1 MRYAET
7 LALDI
12 RPGLVSRVAAA
23 LENISGLGLWV
34 TETGPLNRIMVLR
47 FAESLEQL
55 RDARQALLA
64 HVPRD
69 VLVREE
75 ATSWR
80 VVTPVLESGAYGS
93 LYEWRCYEAHPDKMN
108 GVVELFN
115 HALVARETLSPLCCA
130 LVSLEGTPRF
140 AHLWPYKDAQ
150 SRSTIRAEA
159 LKTGKWPPAIAPLL
173 VRMENALLS
182 PLPASAWY

>member
-7 LALDI
+7 LTLDI

-23 LENISGLGLWV
+23 LEKISGVGLWV

-47 FAESLEQL
+47 YADSLEQL
-55 RDARQALLA
+55 RAARQSLMARLP
-64 HVPRD
+64 HD
-69 VLVREE
+69 VVVREE

-80 VVTPVLESGAYGS
+80 VVTPLLAPGQYGAV
-93 LYEWRCYEAHPDKMN
+93 YEWRCYETLPEKMHT
-108 GVVELFN
+108 VVELFN
-115 HALVARETLSPLCCA
+115 HALVARETLSPLCCG

-140 AHLWPYKDAQ
+140 AHLWPYADAQ
-150 SRSTIRAEA
+150 SRSALRAEA

-182 PLPASAWY
+182 PLPASQWF